1 MLQDCSTAPRPLVVN
16 LCIRPYR
23 CGGASNSVR
32 YEVFDGFI
40 FGRSSRDLQRSLVDA
55 ILTSEKRRSAIC
67 ADSGGFVKMASRRDV
82 WPGHYADRPMVEAWC
97 CADFG
102 GGGVILAETPV
113 KVQRWT
119 VCAVHPATA
128 IDLATRSSNPSC
140 WPRSAKDL
148 LFLRPYGHDRQVQI
162 WETLMIGKLLIRP
175 QSRWPTAFTVQAA
188 PISHFDTAQLFCPR
202 RGCSCLLSQYR
213 YARSRRSV

>member
-102 GGGVILAETPV
+102 GGDLGGDSCQGATLDCMCSSPSDGNRSCDAKFKSELLAS
-113 KVQRWT
+113 K
-119 VCAVHPATA
+119 
-128 IDLATRSSNPSC
+128 
-140 WPRSAKDL
+140 
-148 LFLRPYGHDRQVQI
+148 RQ
-162 WETLMIGKLLIRP
+162 G
-175 QSRWPTAFTVQAA
+175 S
-188 PISHFDTAQLFCPR
+188 PISA
-202 RGCSCLLSQYR
+202 
-213 YARSRRSV
+213 AIWA